1 MGKNILVAHGGG
13 PTAVINCSLQG
24 VVEAARASGKVN
36 KIYAA
41 RFGAEGILKGDLI
54 DLTDVS
60 AETITKLGHT
70 PASAIGSCRRKLTDE
85 DYPTVLETLKKFNI
99 DCFFYNGG
107 NDSMDTCHKVNELA
121 KREGLDLRV
130 IGIPKTMD
138 NDLDITD
145 HCPGFG
151 SAARYAALSAAEL
164 ALDASGLPIHVVV
177 LELMGRNAGWVTAAS
192 AMAKRLTDCEVL
204 TYLPEVPVDEGQMLA
219 DIEKGYA
226 KGKGLLVTVSEGICG
241 PDGKPL
247 ADTGIVDGFGH
258 KIPGGTAQ
266 HVTDQIIQRLGLKS
280 RAEKPG
286 LLGRASIPYVS
297 PVDRAEAYAVG
308 RYAMNAALRDESGY
322 MVSIEAVRT
331 PEYSSSMAL
340 VPLAK
345 VANVEKKFPPE
356 WIVDG
361 NGIADAFFDYALPLM
376 GGDFPEYALLRK

>member
-1 MGKNILVAHGGG
+1 MGRNILIAHGGG
-13 PTAVINCSLQG
+13 PTAVINSSLQG
-24 VVEAARASGKVN
+24 VVEAARAHRQVG

-54 DLTDVS
+54 DLTDVP
-60 AETITKLGHT
+60 AGTIARLAHT
-70 PASAIGSCRRKLTDE
+70 PASAIGSCRRKLGE
-85 DYPTVLETLKKFNI
+85 ADYPTVLETLKKFEI

-204 TYLPEVPVDEGQMLA
+204 TYLPEVPVDEERMLA

-345 VANVEKKFPPE
+345 VANVEKKFPLE

>member
-60 AETITKLGHT
+60 AETITRLGHT

-192 AMAKRLTDCEVL
+192 AMAKRLTDCQVL
-204 TYLPEVPVDEGQMLA
+204 TYLPEVPVDEERMLA

-322 MVSIEAVRT
+322 MVSIEAVRG

-345 VANVEKKFPPE
+345 VANVEKKFPLE